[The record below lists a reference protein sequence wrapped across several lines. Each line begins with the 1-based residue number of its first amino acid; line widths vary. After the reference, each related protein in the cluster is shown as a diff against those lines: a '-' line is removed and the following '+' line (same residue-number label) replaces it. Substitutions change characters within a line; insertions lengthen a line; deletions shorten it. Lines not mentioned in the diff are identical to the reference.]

1 MKALLQV
8 LREIRQIEPAFWT
21 ALVALGAL
29 GLAGYA
35 MWLTRVS

>member
-1 MKALLQV
+1 MNILLHV

-21 ALVALGAL
+21 AVVAIAAIAL
-29 GLAGYA
+29 AAYA